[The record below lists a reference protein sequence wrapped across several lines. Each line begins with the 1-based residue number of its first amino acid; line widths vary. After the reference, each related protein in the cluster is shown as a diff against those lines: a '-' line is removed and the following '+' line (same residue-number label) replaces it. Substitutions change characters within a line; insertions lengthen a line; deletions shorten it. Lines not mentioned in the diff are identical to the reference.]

1 MPRPGFKYCG
11 EQKNLVVAKYVI
23 GDIHAGA
30 RALTQLLERAPL
42 TPEDELIFL
51 GDYLDGWSEGPQ
63 VIEALI
69 TLSKQYSCRF
79 IRGNHDALCL
89 DYLKHGKAPELW
101 VLHGGQSSIDA
112 YKKCSSAQVK
122 RHIEFLEQLEN
133 YIEAENK
140 LYLHAG
146 FSHPK
151 GPGEEFHAHMVYWDR
166 SLWETARAA
175 HELDDQSS
183 WQYPERLKLYKEIYI
198 GHTPV
203 QRIGASTP
211 FRASN
216 VWNIDTGAAFE
227 GTLSMINT
235 ETKAFWQ
242 SDPLPSLYP
251 NEIGRKA

>member
-1 MPRPGFKYCG
+1 VAQY
-11 EQKNLVVAKYVI
+11 VV
-23 GDIHAGA
+23 GDIHGGA
-30 RALTQLLERAPL
+30 RALEQLITRAPL
-42 TPEDELIFL
+42 KPGDRLIFL

-63 VIEALI
+63 VIEALM
-69 TLSKQYSCRF
+69 TLSKQYDCRF

-89 DYLKHGKAPELW
+89 NYLKNDVAPELW

-112 YKKCSSAQVK
+112 YHKCPSAQIA
-122 RHIEFLEQLEN
+122 RHIKFLEQLED
-133 YIEAENK
+133 YIELNSN
-140 LYLHAG
+140 LYVHAG

-151 GPGEEFHAHMVYWDR
+151 GPAEEFHPHMVYWDR

-175 HELDDQSS
+175 HELEDLNS
-183 WQYPERLKLYKEIYI
+183 WQYPERLKLYEEIYI

-216 VWNIDTGAAFE
+216 VWNVDTGAAFD
-227 GTLSMINT
+227 GALSMINT
-235 ETKAFWQ
+235 ATKAFWQ

-251 NEIGRKA
+251 NEIGRQA

>member
-1 MPRPGFKYCG
+1 MA
-11 EQKNLVVAKYVI
+11 QYVI
-23 GDIHAGA
+23 GDIHGGA
-30 RALTQLLERAPL
+30 RALEQLITRAPL
-42 TPEDELIFL
+42 KPGDRLIFL

-63 VIEALI
+63 VIEALMA
-69 TLSKQYSCRF
+69 LSKQYDCRF

-89 DYLKHGKAPELW
+89 NYLKNDVAPELW

-112 YKKCSSAQVK
+112 YHKCPSAQID
-122 RHIEFLEQLEN
+122 RHIKFLEQLED
-133 YIEAENK
+133 YIELNSN
-140 LYLHAG
+140 LYVHAG

-151 GPGEEFHAHMVYWDR
+151 GPAEEFHPHMVYWDR

-175 HELDDQSS
+175 HELEDLNS
-183 WQYPERLKLYKEIYI
+183 WQYPERLKLYEEIYI

-216 VWNIDTGAAFE
+216 VWNVDTGAAFD
-227 GTLSMINT
+227 GALSMINT
-235 ETKAFWQ
+235 ATKAFWQ

-251 NEIGRKA
+251 NEIGRQA

>member
-1 MPRPGFKYCG
+1 MT
-11 EQKNLVVAKYVI
+11 QYVI
-23 GDIHAGA
+23 GDIHGGA
-30 RALTQLLERAPL
+30 RALEQLLSRAPL
-42 TPEDELIFL
+42 KPQDQLIFL

-63 VIEALI
+63 VIELLMALS
-69 TLSKQYSCRF
+69 TQYNCRF
-79 IRGNHDALCL
+79 VRGNHDALCL
-89 DYLKHGKAPELW
+89 DYLKYGKAPELW

-112 YKKCSSAQVK
+112 YKHCSSAQIQQ
-122 RHIEFLEQLEN
+122 HIEFLEHLEN
-133 YIEAENK
+133 YIESDNK
-140 LYLHAG
+140 LFVHAG

-151 GPGEEFHAHMVYWDR
+151 GPAEEFHAHLVYWDR

-175 HELDDQSS
+175 HELNNQDS

-216 VWNIDTGAAFE
+216 VWNVDTGAAFQ
-227 GTLSMINT
+227 GSLSMINT

-251 NEIGRKA
+251 NELGRQA

>member
-1 MPRPGFKYCG
+1 MAQY
-11 EQKNLVVAKYVI
+11 VV
-23 GDIHAGA
+23 GDIHGGA
-30 RALTQLLERAPL
+30 RALEQLITRAPL
-42 TPEDELIFL
+42 KPGDRLIFL

-63 VIEALI
+63 VIEALM
-69 TLSKQYSCRF
+69 TLSKQYDCRF

-89 DYLKHGKAPELW
+89 NYLKNDVAPELW

-112 YKKCSSAQVK
+112 YHKCPSAQIA
-122 RHIEFLEQLEN
+122 RHIKFLEQLED
-133 YIEAENK
+133 YIELNSN
-140 LYLHAG
+140 LYVHAG

-151 GPGEEFHAHMVYWDR
+151 GPAEEFHPHMVYWDR

-175 HELDDQSS
+175 HELEDLNS
-183 WQYPERLKLYKEIYI
+183 WQYPERLKLYEEIYI

-216 VWNIDTGAAFE
+216 VWNVDTGAAFD
-227 GTLSMINT
+227 GALSMINT
-235 ETKAFWQ
+235 ATKAFWQ

-251 NEIGRKA
+251 NEIGRQA

>member
-1 MPRPGFKYCG
+1 MLFRS
-11 EQKNLVVAKYVI
+11 
-23 GDIHAGA
+23 
-30 RALTQLLERAPL
+30 ALEQLLGRVPL
-42 TPEDELIFL
+42 KPKDQLIFL

-63 VIEALI
+63 VIELLMALS
-69 TLSKQYSCRF
+69 TQYSCRF

-89 DYLKHGKAPELW
+89 DYLKHGKAPQQW

-112 YKKCSSAQVK
+112 YKHCSSAQIQ

-133 YIEAENK
+133 YIEAEDN
-140 LYLHAG
+140 LYVHAG

-151 GPGEEFHAHMVYWDR
+151 GPAEEFHAHMVYWDR

-175 HELDDQSS
+175 HELNDKDS

-203 QRIGASTP
+203 QRIGASIP

-216 VWNIDTGAAFE
+216 VWNVDTGAAFQ
-227 GTLSMINT
+227 GTLSIINI

-242 SDPLPSLYP
+242 SDPLPNLYP
-251 NEIGRKA
+251 DEIGRQA

>member
-1 MPRPGFKYCG
+1 MAQY
-11 EQKNLVVAKYVI
+11 VV
-23 GDIHAGA
+23 GDIHGGA
-30 RALTQLLERAPL
+30 RALEQLITRAPL
-42 TPEDELIFL
+42 KPGDRLIFL

-63 VIEALI
+63 VIEALMA
-69 TLSKQYSCRF
+69 LSKQYDCRF

-89 DYLKHGKAPELW
+89 NYLKNDVAPELW

-112 YKKCSSAQVK
+112 YHKCPSAQIA
-122 RHIEFLEQLEN
+122 RHIKFLEQLED
-133 YIEAENK
+133 YIELNSN
-140 LYLHAG
+140 LYVHAG

-151 GPGEEFHAHMVYWDR
+151 GPAEEFHPHMVYWDR

-175 HELDDQSS
+175 HELEDLNS
-183 WQYPERLKLYKEIYI
+183 WQYPERLKLYEEIYI

-216 VWNIDTGAAFE
+216 VWNVDTGAAFD
-227 GTLSMINT
+227 GALSMINT
-235 ETKAFWQ
+235 ATKAFWQ

-251 NEIGRKA
+251 NEIGRQA